1 MTCIAEIGHNFNG
14 DISLAKKMIWEAK
27 KCGADIAKFQLYDID
42 TIKKP
47 GDSHY
52 QELKD
57 SQLTRE
63 QLKELAIECKRI
75 GIEFMASAFDIT
87 RVGWLEEVGVKRH
100 KIASRSIFNEE
111 LIDNMLMT
119 GKPIIA
125 SLGKWDK
132 KRFPGFKAD
141 FLYCVSIYPTKDE
154 DLDDFPQKFSKY
166 AGFSDHTIG
175 TKWAKLAIDR
185 GARIIEK
192 HFTLDK
198 NMFGCDQ
205 AGSAEPSELKDI
217 CEYDKLKKNQG

>member
-1 MTCIAEIGHNFNG
+1 MIIAELGHNWNG
-14 DISLAKKMIWEAK
+14 DIKLAKKMIWKAK
-27 KCGADIAKFQLYDID
+27 ECGADIAKFQLYDID

-63 QLKELAIECKRI
+63 QLKELARECRKAD
-75 GIEFMASAFDIT
+75 IEFMASAFDII

-100 KIASRSIFNEE
+100 KIASRSIFDEE
-111 LIDNMLMT
+111 LIDDMLMT

-132 KRFPGFKAD
+132 KTFPRFKAD
-141 FLYCVSIYPTKDE
+141 FLYCVARYPALNE
-154 DLDDFPQKFSKY
+154 DFEDFPQKFAKY
-166 AGFSDHTIG
+166 SGFSDHSIG

-185 GARIIEK
+185 GAKIIEK

-205 AGSAEPSELKDI
+205 AGSAEPQELKEI
-217 CEYDKLKKNQG
+217 CEYAKLKKNQG